1 MFQVVVFWIATP
13 YSDTQ
18 LYLHLRGEV
27 KYSEDGGSIV
37 LRNTDVLPHHY
48 TCQTQKTTNRIF
60 IAMETSNPASD
71 RKTPFVEGRLVWK
84 WLLDLRCE
92 VADWTKL
99 LQDMILQRAWTL
111 MNLLTRK
118 AENWLSN
125 YQLFE
130 KDPELWSQSVG

>member
-1 MFQVVVFWIATP
+1 
-13 YSDTQ
+13 
-18 LYLHLRGEV
+18 
-27 KYSEDGGSIV
+27 
-37 LRNTDVLPHHY
+37 
-48 TCQTQKTTNRIF
+48 
-60 IAMETSNPASD
+60 METSNPASD